1 MITANTCIPPVDAPD
16 FISDIGNGSKHTPK
30 EVLLRYLCQKGIQI
44 VYDAEK
50 LSDRLLKRNQKSI
63 VYYQNFVVQT

>member
-16 FISDIGNGSKHTPK
+16 FISDIGKGSKHTPK

-44 VYDAEK
+44 VYDADK
-50 LSDRLLKRNQKSI
+50 LSAKLLKRNRNTTF
-63 VYYQNFVVQT
+63 YY

>member
-1 MITANTCIPPVDAPD
+1 MITANTCIPPVEAPD
-16 FISDIGNGSKHTPK
+16 FISVIGKGSKHSPK

-50 LSDRLLKRNQKSI
+50 LSGKLLNCNQMLD
-63 VYYQNFVVQT
+63 FLL